1 MRDFLVGCFVL
12 VGLGALAWLSLSV
25 GGLSFR
31 PSRGL
36 VLYANFTQIAGLK
49 PRAPVVIA
57 GVKVGDVQSIGL
69 AAKEFE
75 ARVRMVLD
83 PTLEL
88 PVDTSASIVTAG
100 LLGDRYIELQPGGDP
115 TLLKSGDD
123 IGFTEPAVQLER
135 LLGKF
140 IHQTDVGSGDKGSG
154 DKGNGDKPADDKGK
168 EER

>member
-1 MRDFLVGCFVL
+1 MRSSPTRDLLVGCFVL

-25 GGLSFR
+25 GGLSFN

-57 GVKVGDVQSIGL
+57 GVKVGDVESIALG
-69 AAKEFE
+69 KNFE
-75 ARVRMVLD
+75 ARVRLVVD
-83 PTLEL
+83 PTLQL

-100 LLGDRYIELQPGGDP
+100 LLGDRYVELQPGGDT
-115 TLLKSGDD
+115 TLLRSGED

-140 IHQTDVGSGDKGSG
+140 IHQTDVGAGSE
-154 DKGNGDKPADDKGK
+154 KPAEGK
-168 EER
+168 EKEAP